1 MKTMI
6 HRRQVSNMGLYPLSI
21 MTLLHLL
28 YQFYFSYLCP
38 ICDFLNRILFMNK
51 LKYVL
56 IIGGL
61 LLNSYNLSSNPV
73 TQQTAFTVATNFY
86 TQNIHQNGPGLNLAY
101 TEYSSDNQ
109 PVYYVFNAIDNE
121 GFVII
126 SAEDAAHPVL
136 AYSNKGSYLI
146 PKDNNNVAWWLNCRK
161 QEIEY
166 ARTKNIAATAGIAD
180 EWNQLISNSVSK
192 AHNPFSIVGPLLQ
205 TTWDQVWPYNIQC
218 PDGFVTGCVAT
229 AMAQIMK
236 YWSYP
241 PSGHGSTGYWDEQ
254 AYGCQNNI
262 GYLSANYDTS
272 HYNWSAM
279 PLSVSNVN
287 NPVAELMYDCGV
299 SVDMDYSVESGSWVI
314 TGDYPVCAQVA
325 FVKYFGYDRA
335 TIQGLYQSKYSI
347 TNWESLIENEL
358 NNGRP
363 IEYVGWDSISPNN
376 EPGHTWVCDGYN
388 SGNNTFD
395 MNWGW
400 GGSDNGWYALNAL
413 DAGGYQFNWW
423 NEALIGIEPP
433 DASPY
438 FVATPTFGCKGM
450 NVQFTDQSIV
460 PSNIPIIVRQW
471 LFPGGTPSASTA
483 VNPTVVYNNAGT
495 YDVTEIIGTPHGT
508 DTLVRHA
515 YIAVDSVAT
524 LPFHQGFEALQFPPA
539 GWANYNPNFY
549 SYVWQ
554 LNTGFGGFGKS
565 GQCMY
570 FNNCQGYQD
579 YAPPGKAGTDVIGQ
593 RQQIYSPKYDF
604 TNTAHPEIYFD
615 VAYAPYS
622 TVFSD
627 TLAIYYST
635 DCGTTFIPI
644 YVKGGLTLGTTG
656 NYVTSDT
663 NKIGCFVPSPT
674 NWRTDTIHIQA
685 IAGMNNVLFSFENR
699 SGNGSPLYIDN
710 INISD
715 ESVAGVATMSTN
727 PSITVYPNPGNGNFT
742 FVIASPAE
750 GGTWQSPSIEI
761 YNVLGEKVY
770 SNYQITKSSNFQINL
785 SNQPAGVYIYRI
797 FSATGAPISEG
808 KLVIE

>member
-1 MKTMI
+1 MTSDFGVATI
-6 HRRQVSNMGLYPLSI
+6 VS
-21 MTLLHLL
+21 
-28 YQFYFSYLCP
+28 
-38 ICDFLNRILFMNK
+38 MNK
-51 LKYVL
+51 IKYVL
-56 IIGGL
+56 IIGVL
-61 LLNSYNLSSNPV
+61 LLHSYSLFSNPV
-73 TQQTAFTVATNFY
+73 AQQTARTVAANFY
-86 TQNIHQNGPGLNLAY
+86 TQNVHQGTPNLNLVY
-101 TEYSSDNQ
+101 TEYTHGGQ
-109 PVYYVFNAIDNE
+109 PVYYVFNINSNE

-126 SAEDAAHPVL
+126 SAEDATHPL
-136 AYSNKGSYLI
+136 LGYSNKGSFLI
-146 PKDNNNVAWWLNCRK
+146 PKDNNAAWWLNCRK

-166 ARTKNIAATAGIAD
+166 ARTKNMVATAGITG
-180 EWNQLISNSVSK
+180 EWTGLINNSAAK
-192 AHNPFSIVGPLLQ
+192 AHNPFSIVGPLVQ
-205 TTWDQVWPYNIQC
+205 TIWSQDPPYNNMC

-241 PSGHGSTGYWDEQ
+241 PSGHGSNGYWDEQ
-254 AYGCQNNI
+254 AYGDQNNV
-262 GYLSANYDTS
+262 GYVSANFDTS

-279 PLSVSNVN
+279 PLNVSNVN
-287 NPVAELMYDCGV
+287 NQVAKLMYDCGV
-299 SVDMDYSVESGSWVI
+299 SVNMDYSIESGSWVV

-325 FVKYFGYDRA
+325 FVRYFGYNPT
-335 TIQGLYQSKYSI
+335 TIQGLYQSKYSMA
-347 TNWESLIENEL
+347 NWQSIIENEL

-363 IEYVGWDSISPNN
+363 IEYVGWDSINN
-376 EPGHTWVCDGYN
+376 ESGHTWVCDGYN

-400 GGSDNGWYALNAL
+400 GGGDDGWYTLSAL
-413 DAGGYQFNWW
+413 DAGGYNFNWW

-433 DASPY
+433 AASPY

-450 NVQFTDQSIV
+450 SVQFTDQSVI
-460 PSNIPIIVRQW
+460 PSNLSVTTRKW
-471 LFPGGTPSASTA
+471 LFPGGNPNTSSA
-483 VNPTVVYNNAGT
+483 VNPTVVYNDAGT
-495 YDVTEIIGTPHGT
+495 YDVTEIIGDTKGT

-515 YIAVDSVAT
+515 YISVDSAT
-524 LPFHQGFEALQFPPA
+524 ALPFHQGFESPQFPPT
-539 GWANYNPNFY
+539 GWTINNPNFY

-554 LNTGFGGFGKS
+554 LNTGLGGFGKS

-593 RQQIYSPKYDF
+593 RQQIYSPKFDF
-604 TNTAHPEIYFD
+604 TNTPHPEMYFD

-635 DCGTTFIPI
+635 DCGATFIPI
-644 YVKGGLTLGTTG
+644 YMKGELTLGTTG

-663 NKIGCFVPSPT
+663 NNIGCFIPSST
-674 NWRTDTIHIQA
+674 NWRTDTLHIPA

-715 ESVAGVATMSTN
+715 ESVAGIATISSS
-727 PSITVYPNPGNGNFT
+727 PSISVYPNPSNGNFT
-742 FVIASPAE
+742 LQWSVVSGQWAVAV
-750 GGTWQSPSIEI
+750 
-761 YNVLGEKVY
+761 YNVLGQQVY
-770 SNYQITKSSNFQINL
+770 SQFNIQTSTFNINL
-785 SNQPAGVYIYRI
+785 SSQPAGVYIYRV
-797 FSATGAPISEG
+797 FSTTGAPISEG